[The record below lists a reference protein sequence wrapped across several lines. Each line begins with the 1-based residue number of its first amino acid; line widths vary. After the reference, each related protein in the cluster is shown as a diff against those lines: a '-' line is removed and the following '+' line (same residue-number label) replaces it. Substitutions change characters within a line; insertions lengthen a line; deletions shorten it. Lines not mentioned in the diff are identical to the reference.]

1 MIPIKLVETIFL
13 KYWALLIPALLV
25 PLLVIGLTHEPE
37 KYQSTAT
44 IWVSQPVAGEAAAI
58 GHTNNWA
65 TPAQN
70 QAQVLNDLFSTEAFR
85 VEMLRAAGLVDS
97 SMTEKDA
104 KSAAARVSIWASS
117 SGANLVHI
125 TATAAAPETAKKLVD
140 AAIDQYLVRATTE
153 FQRDAELSTTYYTQ
167 QLAVANQELATRQAA
182 LASYLASHPRAANPT
197 NPESLDIDYKTLVQR
212 VSDEAALISQL
223 QGNLQAIQLREA
235 SAPATQQAAFNVQ
248 DPAALPEWPLPVSA
262 TNKYGMPMAG
272 LLFGL
277 MIGST
282 YLYVSYRTDHSIRGA
297 SDLAALSVPLLG
309 TVPELRA
316 GPRWLNVTP
325 LGWLVNLRHRDFAR
339 RTAASITGAPAPAKR
354 G

>member
-25 PLLVIGLTHEPE
+25 PLLVIGLTHESE

-44 IWVSQPVAGEAAAI
+44 IWVSQPVAGESAAI
-58 GHTNNWA
+58 GHTNNWV

-125 TATAAAPETAKKLVD
+125 TSTAAAPETAKKLVD

-182 LASYLASHPRAANPT
+182 LASYLASHPRAANRAAVTRAAITASPAASSRPSRSCRSWTSTRASPT
-197 NPESLDIDYKTLVQR
+197 NRGPARRRQR
-212 VSDEAALISQL
+212 
-223 QGNLQAIQLREA
+223 R
-235 SAPATQQAAFNVQ
+235 
-248 DPAALPEWPLPVSA
+248 
-262 TNKYGMPMAG
+262 
-272 LLFGL
+272 
-277 MIGST
+277 
-282 YLYVSYRTDHSIRGA
+282 
-297 SDLAALSVPLLG
+297 LS
-309 TVPELRA
+309 
-316 GPRWLNVTP
+316 
-325 LGWLVNLRHRDFAR
+325 AR
-339 RTAASITGAPAPAKR
+339 RTGRSAPCRPCWAACPSPNRRKARRVYSRHSRLR
-354 G
+354 GNDTSEAVWRSG